1 MKLLMSPKLFRIF
14 FYGII
19 FLFLSSFSDLSA
31 QPLKVEPNNEKLLSG
46 EPIIYRLKPE
56 ARGGQAYKLVYLV
69 GAPVD
74 VVWGFKTDFNNE
86 FVLTN
91 KFIEEHRLISRE
103 GNVVITEAKYSNRPG
118 VKFRWRTT
126 LLPSSYRLDFVLV
139 NPQKSRQ
146 KFHYGHI
153 QLESSGQNTK
163 VTHVAYFDFFGA
175 FLWVYYP
182 WSGGMSAFLRYMA
195 RWEQQTILRLREKY
209 TGHTKR

>member
-1 MKLLMSPKLFRIF
+1 M
-14 FYGII
+14 
-19 FLFLSSFSDLSA
+19 
-31 QPLKVEPNNEKLLSG
+31 
-46 EPIIYRLKPE
+46 IYRLEPE
-56 ARGGQAYKLVYLV
+56 ARGGYAHKLVYLV

-74 VVWGFKTDFNNE
+74 VVWRFKTDFKNQ
-86 FVLTN
+86 FMLTN
-91 KFIEEHRLISRE
+91 KFIEEHQLISRE
-103 GNVVITEAKYSNRPG
+103 DNVVITEAKYSNRPR
-118 VKFRWRTT
+118 VKFKWRTT
-126 LLPSSYRLDFVLV
+126 LSPSSYRLDFILV

-153 QLESSGQNTK
+153 QLEPLGQNTK